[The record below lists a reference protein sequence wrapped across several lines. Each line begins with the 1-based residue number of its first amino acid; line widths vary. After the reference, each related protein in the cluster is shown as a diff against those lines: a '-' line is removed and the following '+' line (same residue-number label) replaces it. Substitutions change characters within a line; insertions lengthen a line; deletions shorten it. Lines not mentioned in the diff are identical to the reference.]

1 MKKVLFLI
9 LICFSFISSTYALEC
24 SAKEKV
30 SLSANATKITASYEF
45 KTDENGVNYFL
56 ITAYNI
62 DESTFLSYTDES
74 GKIQSLVNLDG
85 VDPSFKD
92 YNLDTTFKY
101 QFDIYVNGSEGCI
114 SKVRSFTLVK
124 PKKNPFYVSMD
135 ECKYEKMKDYYYCKE
150 WISSDFKVDE
160 DTIIKNIRAEF
171 NKTTTMKSV
180 DDSNEKSNLV
190 TLLDL
195 YKQYRVYI
203 LIGLGLGI
211 IIDIIYIYLSYKKIK
226 DAEF

>member
-1 MKKVLFLI
+1 
-9 LICFSFISSTYALEC
+9 
-24 SAKEKV
+24 
-30 SLSANATKITASYEF
+30 
-45 KTDENGVNYFL
+45 
-56 ITAYNI
+56 
-62 DESTFLSYTDES
+62 
-74 GKIQSLVNLDG
+74 
-85 VDPSFKD
+85 
-92 YNLDTTFKY
+92 
-101 QFDIYVNGSEGCI
+101 
-114 SKVRSFTLVK
+114 
-124 PKKNPFYVSMD
+124 MD

-180 DDSNEKSNLV
+180 DDSGEKSNLV
-190 TLLDL
+190 TILDL

>member
-74 GKIQSLVNLDG
+74 GKIQSLVNLNG

-114 SKVRSFTLVK
+114 SKVRSFTLIK
-124 PKKNPFYVSMD
+124 PKRNPFYVSMD

-160 DTIIKNIRAEF
+160 ETIIKNIRAEF

>member
-74 GKIQSLVNLDG
+74 GKIQSLVNLNG

-114 SKVRSFTLVK
+114 SKVRSFTLIK
-124 PKKNPFYVSMD
+124 PKRNPFYVSMD
-135 ECKYEKMKDYYYCKE
+135 ECKYEKMKDYYYCQE

-160 DTIIKNIRAEF
+160 ETIIKNIRAEF

>member
-74 GKIQSLVNLDG
+74 GKIQSLVNLNG

-114 SKVRSFTLVK
+114 SKVRSFTLIK
-124 PKKNPFYVSMD
+124 PKRNPFYVSMD

>member
-74 GKIQSLVNLDG
+74 GKIQSLVNLNG

-180 DDSNEKSNLV
+180 DDNGEKSNLV
-190 TLLDL
+190 TILDL

>member
-180 DDSNEKSNLV
+180 DDSGEKNNLV
-190 TLLDL
+190 TILDL

>member
-74 GKIQSLVNLDG
+74 GKIQSLVNLNG

>member
-30 SLSANATKITASYEF
+30 NLSANATKITASYEF

-180 DDSNEKSNLV
+180 DDSGEKSNLV
-190 TLLDL
+190 TILDL

-226 DAEF
+226 NAEF

>member
-74 GKIQSLVNLDG
+74 GKIQSLVNLNG

-180 DDSNEKSNLV
+180 DDSGEKSNLV
-190 TLLDL
+190 TILDL

>member
-74 GKIQSLVNLDG
+74 GKIQSLVNLNG

-135 ECKYEKMKDYYYCKE
+135 ECKYEK
-150 WISSDFKVDE
+150 
-160 DTIIKNIRAEF
+160 
-171 NKTTTMKSV
+171 
-180 DDSNEKSNLV
+180 
-190 TLLDL
+190 
-195 YKQYRVYI
+195 
-203 LIGLGLGI
+203 
-211 IIDIIYIYLSYKKIK
+211 
-226 DAEF
+226 

>member
-30 SLSANATKITASYEF
+30 SLSVNATKITASYEF
-45 KTDENGVNYFL
+45 KTDENGINYFL

-124 PKKNPFYVSMD
+124 PKRNPFYVSMD

-180 DDSNEKSNLV
+180 DDSGEKNNLV
-190 TLLDL
+190 TILDL

>member
-62 DESTFLSYTDES
+62 DESTFLSYTDDS
-74 GKIQSLVNLDG
+74 GKIQSLVNLNG

-180 DDSNEKSNLV
+180 DDSGEKSNLV
-190 TLLDL
+190 TILDL

>member
-30 SLSANATKITASYEF
+30 NLSTNATKITASYEF

-180 DDSNEKSNLV
+180 DDSGEKSNLV
-190 TLLDL
+190 TILDL